1 MKVKREIDKED
12 EGKRVGYFSLILVIV
27 FLVFISKLTYL
38 QIINGEGYRERAV
51 RNSLRTNTV
60 KAVRGKIYDVNGKIL
75 ADNTTGYKIIH
86 KFTKSI
92 SESEKKILIEM
103 QKNKIDALKNETKQ
117 RANKLNEIYDDIT
130 YICEIS
136 NSTFEDILEVFYK
149 TVPTGFDKEITVI
162 DDIDIQLAQRAVEK
176 LSNERVDIVEYN
188 KRYYPNKHLASNVI
202 GYVKLISSKEYES
215 LKDSGYTAQD
225 QIGKKGIE
233 KQYDIKLKGEDGQEF
248 VEVDVKGNI
257 IKKID
262 EISAVGGKN
271 IYLSLDSRLQ
281 EQVTQSFKN
290 QSGSF
295 IAIDV
300 KTGKIIT
307 MVSAPEIDLNI
318 LSSKIPQKLW
328 NELLNSKAKPLAN
341 KSIAGLY
348 PSGST
353 FKVVSGSAIIESG
366 ISPYQSIYSTGAY
379 TFGKVTFRDSHT
391 SGHGVTNFY
400 KSIEESVNTYYY
412 QLLQK
417 VPFELFVKIAS
428 EYGIGQKTG
437 IDIPGEQAGVLP
449 TPEWKK
455 KKFTRKSDSVWLPGD
470 LINLSIGQGYLLVTP
485 IQMLMVYQAI
495 ANNGKMLYPTLVDR
509 YIDVNGN
516 VEMNNPK
523 LRRYLDISS
532 TTLKELQKA
541 LELPVSGSHGTAQI
555 LRRAD
560 VKVSAKTGTAQNSS
574 GINHS
579 WIAGYFPSENPK
591 IAFVALVEQGGYGG
605 VAAGQKVREFIE
617 NYYMINNLE

>member
-12 EGKRVGYFSLILVIV
+12 EGKRVGYFSIILVIV
-27 FLVFISKLTYL
+27 FLVFILKLTYL
-38 QIINGEGYRERAV
+38 QIINGEEYRERAV
-51 RNSLRTNTV
+51 RNSLRTNTL

-92 SESEKKILIEM
+92 SEYEKKILIEM
-103 QKNKIDALKNETKQ
+103 QKNKFDALKNENKS

-149 TVPTGFDKEITVI
+149 SVPTGFDKEITVI
-162 DDIDIQLAQRAVEK
+162 DDIDIELAQRYVEK
-176 LSNERVDIVEYN
+176 LANERIDIVEYN
-188 KRYYPNKHLASNVI
+188 KRYYPNNQLASNVI
-202 GYVKLISSKEYES
+202 GNVKLISSKEYEI

-233 KQYDIKLKGEDGQEF
+233 KQYDINLKGQDGQEF

-262 EISAVGGKN
+262 EISSVGGKN
-271 IYLSLDSRLQ
+271 IYLSIDSRLQ
-281 EQVTQSFKN
+281 EQVTKSFKN
-290 QSGSF
+290 EAGSF

-307 MVSAPEIDLNI
+307 MVSSPEIDLNI

-328 NELLNSKAKPLAN
+328 DELLNSKSKPLVN

-348 PSGST
+348 PSGSI
-353 FKVVSGSAIIESG
+353 FKVVSGSAILESG
-366 ISPYQSIYSTGAY
+366 ISPYESVYSTGSY

-412 QLLQK
+412 HLLQK
-417 VPFELFVKIAS
+417 VPLDLFVKIAT

-437 IDIPGEQAGVLP
+437 IDIPGEQSGVLP

-470 LINLSIGQGYLLVTP
+470 LINLSIGQGYILVTP

-509 YIDVNGN
+509 FVDVNGN
-516 VEMNNPK
+516 IEINKAK
-523 LRRYLDISS
+523 LRRYLDIRS
-532 TTLKELQKA
+532 TTLKEVQKA
-541 LELPVSGSHGTAQI
+541 LELPVRGSHGTAQI
-555 LRRAD
+555 LRRTD

-574 GINHS
+574 GKNHS
-579 WIAGYFPSENPK
+579 WMAGYFPSEDPK
-591 IAFVALVEQGGYGG
+591 IAFIALVEQGGYGG

>member
-12 EGKRVGYFSLILVIV
+12 EGKRVGYFLIILLIV

-38 QIINGEGYRERAV
+38 QIIKGEGYRERAV
-51 RNSLRTNTV
+51 RNSLRTNTL

-75 ADNTTGYKIIH
+75 ADNTTGYKLIH

-92 SESEKKILIEM
+92 SETEKKLLIEM
-103 QKNKIDALKNETKQ
+103 QKNRLNALKNETKQ
-117 RANKLNEIYDDIT
+117 RVKKLNEIYEDIT

-136 NSTFEDILEVFYK
+136 SSNFEDILEIFYK
-149 TVPTGFDKEITVI
+149 TVPSGFDKEITVI
-162 DDIDIQLAQRAVEK
+162 EDIDIKLAQRTVEK
-176 LSNERVDIVEYN
+176 LSNDRVDIVEYN

-233 KQYDIKLKGEDGQEF
+233 KQYDRTLKGEDGQEF
-248 VEVDVKGNI
+248 VEVDVKGNV

-262 EISAVGGKN
+262 EISAIGGKN
-271 IYLSLDSRLQ
+271 IYLSIDSRLQ
-281 EQVTQSFKN
+281 EKVTQSFKN

-307 MVSAPEIDLNI
+307 MVSAPEIDLNV

-328 NELLNSKAKPLAN
+328 DELLNSKSKPLAN

-353 FKVVSGSAIIESG
+353 FKVISGSAILESG
-366 ISPYQSIYSTGAY
+366 ISPYKSIYSTGTY
-379 TFGKVTFRDSHT
+379 TFGRVTFRDSHT
-391 SGHGVTNFY
+391 SGHGITNFY

-417 VPFELFVKIAS
+417 VPFELFVKIAT

-437 IDIPGEQAGVLP
+437 IDIHGEQSGVLP
-449 TPEWKK
+449 TPKWKK
-455 KKFTRKSDSVWLPGD
+455 KKFKRKRDGVWLPGD

-485 IQMLMVYQAI
+485 IQILMVYQAI

-516 VEMNNPK
+516 VEMNNAK

-532 TTLKELQKA
+532 TTLKEVQKA
-541 LELPVSGSHGTAQI
+541 LELPVSGSNGTAQI

-560 VKVSAKTGTAQNSS
+560 VKISAKTGTAQNSS
-574 GINHS
+574 GRNHS

-605 VAAGQKVREFIE
+605 VAAGKKAREFIE